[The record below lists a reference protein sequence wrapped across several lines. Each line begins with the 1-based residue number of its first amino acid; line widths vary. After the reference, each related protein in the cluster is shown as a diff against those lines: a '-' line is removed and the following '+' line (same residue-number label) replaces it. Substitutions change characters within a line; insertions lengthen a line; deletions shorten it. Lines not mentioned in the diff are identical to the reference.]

1 MATPPNRNRKGRY
14 PTKQG
19 GKPMGSKAVRNTRRK
34 TQAKRT
40 TKSRV
45 PRSTKRMVEGG
56 RPTSQPMRQMQS
68 RRRPMRR
75 MQIGGGASCVNITN
89 SQSCISNGCS
99 WQSVANTSR
108 GGYCIAGEGDPFIR
122 PQRRMAKGGKP
133 KSQRTSTRRMIR
145 GGKVL
150 KNKNNRMSVRS
161 QSNPKGRPKR

>member
-19 GKPMGSKAVRNTRRK
+19 GRPMGSKAVRNTRRK

-40 TKSRV
+40 TKSRI
-45 PRSTKRMVEGG
+45 PRSTKRMVKGR
-56 RPTSQPMRQMQS
+56 RPTPRPMRQ
-68 RRRPMRR
+68 

-89 SQSCISNGCS
+89 SQSCIVNGCS

-108 GGYCIAGEGDPFIR
+108 GGYCIAGDGDSFIR
-122 PQRRMAKGGKP
+122 SQRRMAKGGKP

-150 KNKNNRMSVRS
+150 KNRMSGRS
-161 QSNPKGRPKR
+161 QSNPKGKPKR